1 MAFPASKP
9 APAKQLREHLQDQ
22 QEPFNMASYLSER
35 RYMKSLNS
43 NNQSVDSTKNQM
55 RSHHFDKNKG
65 RKRILFTTKSLASI
79 VYKLI
84 PTKNS
89 EELSNCTRS
98 NKDDEISETIRKTWR
113 IEKRNWIFSIKCL
126 NAYRLTDSN
135 VKEHSLHS
143 KRHPVFTHASTSVTF
158 NIENLKVKTA
168 ADAKFHWMSMEGDM
182 QLSAASLLTEA
193 ISNKGSDF
201 ITDKEAPSSNTS
213 IPNKRDAGDFM
224 LSASLWEVLKN
235 SPIEE
240 KSHVGFAKKRGIN
253 WTCSQ
258 YLRNKR
264 LLQQRKQLLLHPMKE
279 AKETQG
285 RKGESHKYTDDISE
299 PEDME
304 EIIYKQICSLGK
316 PSGDF
321 MNITH
326 LMNFD
331 LSSTLEEWSN
341 FQQLKRKIGTE
352 IGDEIMGEIVEEI
365 IELFFR

>member
-1 MAFPASKP
+1 MQSGLIAFPASKP

-22 QEPFNMASYLSER
+22 QEPFTMASYLSER
-35 RYMKSLNS
+35 RYTKSLNS
-43 NNQSVDSTKNQM
+43 NNQSVDSTKNQT
-55 RSHHFDKNKG
+55 RSHHFNINKG

-79 VYKLI
+79 MYKLT
-84 PTKNS
+84 PTKNG

-98 NKDDEISETIRKTWR
+98 NKDDDISETIRKTWR
-113 IEKRNWIFSIKCL
+113 IEKTNWIFSIKCL
-126 NAYRLTDSN
+126 NAYRSNNSN

-182 QLSAASLLTEA
+182 QLSTASLLTEA
-193 ISNKGSDF
+193 LSNKGSDF
-201 ITDKEAPSSNTS
+201 ITNKEAPSRNTS

-224 LSASLWEVLKN
+224 LSASLWE
-235 SPIEE
+235 
-240 KSHVGFAKKRGIN
+240 GIN

-258 YLRNKR
+258 YRRNKR

-279 AKETQG
+279 AEETQG
-285 RKGESHKYTDDISE
+285 RKGERHKYTDDISE
-299 PEDME
+299 LEDME

-316 PSGDF
+316 PSGYF

-331 LSSTLEEWSN
+331 LSSTSEEWSN
-341 FQQLKRKIGTE
+341 FQQLKRKIGME
-352 IGDEIMGEIVEEI
+352 IGDAIMGEIVEEI
-365 IELFFR
+365 IELYFQ

>member
-1 MAFPASKP
+1 MHFRFHFNFSCSITF
-9 APAKQLREHLQDQ
+9 LQ
-22 QEPFNMASYLSER
+22 FYWLC
-35 RYMKSLNS
+35 SL
-43 NNQSVDSTKNQM
+43 TK
-55 RSHHFDKNKG
+55 
-65 RKRILFTTKSLASI
+65 
-79 VYKLI
+79 
-84 PTKNS
+84 
-89 EELSNCTRS
+89 
-98 NKDDEISETIRKTWR
+98 
-113 IEKRNWIFSIKCL
+113 
-126 NAYRLTDSN
+126 LTDCCRCKISLDENGRWHAAQRHITTNGSN
-135 VKEHSLHS
+135 IQQRFISFMKIFYLIH
-143 KRHPVFTHASTSVTF
+143 KMK
-158 NIENLKVKTA
+158 NITIHLRSPIINM
-168 ADAKFHWMSMEGDM
+168 H
-182 QLSAASLLTEA
+182 LTLQQT
-193 ISNKGSDF
+193 GSDF

-224 LSASLWEVLKN
+224 LSASLWEVLIN

-279 AKETQG
+279 AEETQG
-285 RKGESHKYTDDISE
+285 RKGERHKYTDDISE
-299 PEDME
+299 PEDTE
-304 EIIYKQICSLGK
+304 EIIHKQICSLGK

-352 IGDEIMGEIVEEI
+352 IGDAIMGEIVEEI